1 MMFSALPDLTRRFR
15 SRKDK
20 KRNGII
26 IYVRRGDF
34 LKAYIED
41 NTEQY
46 DKYLELSCNL
56 SELEKIKKCIF
67 ELQIDNGI
75 KKKIFLACDEI
86 FSNITSYSGA
96 ERVQFRC
103 IRNTDKVTV
112 TFTDNGIFFNP
123 LESKVEKDFEDFDLG
138 GMGISLVKELCSGI
152 NYNNIHGE
160 NILSLEF
167 TV

>member
-1 MMFSALPDLTRRFR
+1 MMFSVLQDLIRRYR
-15 SRKDK
+15 SRKNK
-20 KRNGII
+20 NRKWNYYLRQA
-26 IYVRRGDF
+26 GDF
-34 LKAYIED
+34 LKSYVED
-41 NTEQY
+41 KAEQFE
-46 DKYLELSCNL
+46 KYLELSCDL

-67 ELQIDNGI
+67 ELQIDKGI

-103 IRNTDKVTV
+103 IRNADKVTV
-112 TFTDNGIFFNP
+112 TFTDNGIYFNP

-138 GMGISLVKELCSGI
+138 GMGISLVKELCSCI
-152 NYNNIHGE
+152 NYSNIQGA

-167 TV
+167 AV

>member
-1 MMFSALPDLTRRFR
+1 MMFSVLQDLIRRYR
-15 SRKDK
+15 SRKNK
-20 KRNGII
+20 NRKWNYYLRQA
-26 IYVRRGDF
+26 GDF
-34 LKAYIED
+34 LKSYVED
-41 NTEQY
+41 KAEQFE
-46 DKYLELSCNL
+46 KYLELSCDL

-103 IRNTDKVTV
+103 IRNADKVTV
-112 TFTDNGIFFNP
+112 TFTDNGIYFNP

-138 GMGISLVKELCSGI
+138 GMGISLVKELCSCI
-152 NYNNIHGE
+152 NYSNIQGA

-167 TV
+167 AV

>member
-1 MMFSALPDLTRRFR
+1 MMFSVLQDLIRRYR
-15 SRKDK
+15 SRKNK
-20 KRNGII
+20 NRKWNYYLRQA
-26 IYVRRGDF
+26 GDF
-34 LKAYIED
+34 LKSYVED
-41 NTEQY
+41 KAEQFE
-46 DKYLELSCNL
+46 KYLELSCDL

-103 IRNTDKVTV
+103 IRNADKVTV
-112 TFTDNGIFFNP
+112 TFTDNGIYFNP
-123 LESKVEKDFEDFDLG
+123 LESKMEKDFEDFDLG
-138 GMGISLVKELCSGI
+138 GMGISLVKELCSCI
-152 NYNNIHGE
+152 NYSNIQGA

-167 TV
+167 AV